1 MTAVRIG
8 AVPFLNA
15 RPLVHGLRTNPDYT
29 LSFDAPAP
37 LGEKLRLGEVDVGLV
52 PVVEY
57 LRGVG
62 DWLLPGICIASD
74 GPVRTVKLYSRV
86 PLPKL
91 TAVAVDSGSRTSV
104 ALLRILLAE
113 CYEVTP
119 DFHTHRPDLA
129 AMLSAHEAALLIGDA
144 AFTDSGA
151 PYVWDLGQGWKDLV
165 NQPFVYATWILR
177 EGVNAGRVAGWLSR
191 AMREGQAHLDDIAR
205 AAAGTANQD
214 ETTLLHYLR
223 HSLHY
228 ELGERELRGLET
240 FQKLCLRYNIV
251 HSARELRFAPRAPS
265 LAAESPAVVKPTA

>member
-15 RPLVHGLRTNPDYT
+15 RPLVHGLQTNPDYT
-29 LSFDAPAP
+29 LSFDAPAM
-37 LGEKLRLGEVDVGLV
+37 LSEKLRLGDVDVGLV

-86 PLPKL
+86 HPAKL
-91 TAVAVDSGSRTSV
+91 TDVAVDSGSRTSV

-113 CYEVTP
+113 RYEVTP
-119 DFHTHRPDLA
+119 DFHTHRPDLR

-151 PYVWDLGQGWKDLV
+151 PYVWDLGQGWKELV
-165 NQPFVYATWILR
+165 NQPFVYAVWTLR
-177 EGVNAGRVAGWLSR
+177 EGVNAVRVADWLNR
-191 AMREGQAHLDDIAR
+191 AKRDGQARLDEIAH
-205 AAAGTANQD
+205 AAAGTSNQD
-214 ETTLLHYLR
+214 EAALVDYLR
-223 HSLHY
+223 HALHY

-240 FQKLCLRYNIV
+240 FRKLCLRYNIV
-251 HSARELRFAPRAPS
+251 HSARELRFAGRVPGV
-265 LAAESPAVVKPTA
+265 AAESPAVVKPTA